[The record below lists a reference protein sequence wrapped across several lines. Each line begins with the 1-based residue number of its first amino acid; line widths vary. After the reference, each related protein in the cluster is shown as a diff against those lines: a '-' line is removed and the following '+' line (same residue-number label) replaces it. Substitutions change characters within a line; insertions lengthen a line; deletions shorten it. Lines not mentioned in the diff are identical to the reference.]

1 MAFCN
6 SCGATLNAG
15 TKFCNK
21 CGAAVSAGPPVTGPA
36 LSPLPPAPPYSPPP
50 STGGSSALKIIL
62 IVIAIIVGLGILS
75 VGAFSFFVY
84 RVAKTAREKVHITQ
98 EGDQV
103 KIDSPFGSVSAN
115 NSEQATKDLG
125 VDIYPGSRAQKTG
138 NASMTFGNMKTVTAS
153 YENSDSLDKVCTFYK
168 AKFPNAMTTS
178 SDQNRC
184 TIISNDQKSMITV
197 NIEANGDA
205 TKFQI
210 TNVTKKSTSSN

>member
-6 SCGATLNAG
+6 SCGAALNAG

-21 CGAAVSAGPPVTGPA
+21 CGAAIAVSPA
-36 LSPLPPAPPYSPPP
+36 TPGVVAAPLPPPPP
-50 STGGSSALKIIL
+50 ASQGGGSSALKIIL
-62 IVIAIIVGLGILS
+62 IIIAIIVGLGILS

-84 RVAKTAREKVHITQ
+84 RVAKSARDKVHVTQ

-115 NSEQATKDLG
+115 NSEQAIKDLG
-125 VDIYPGSRAQKTG
+125 VDVYPGAQALKNG
-138 NASMTFGNMKTVTAS
+138 NASMTFGNVRTVAANFES
-153 YENSDSLDKVCTFYK
+153 SDSVDKVCTFYK
-168 AKFPNAMTTS
+168 SKFPNAMTTS

-184 TIISNDQKSMITV
+184 TIISNNQSAMITV
-197 NIEANGDA
+197 NVEANGDT

-210 TNVTKKSTSSN
+210 SNVSKKSAASN